1 MKKVVF
7 LLPVILVSIL
17 LYAQPQANKSSS
29 TNKIS
34 ISIGQKIIVENTI
47 SMESSMSPGMDIT
60 NSTTSE
66 NLLEVKNNTDNN
78 YTLSN
83 SLTKIKVNM
92 SMMGQA
98 STYDSEKK
106 EDQDS
111 EIGKAFA
118 GKLNKPTDIILD
130 INTGKAIPAKQPEKK
145 KEVEEGNPMQGLLQ
159 MLGDNGGDDAI
170 VAGAFELIPQG
181 KSTGDSWI
189 DSSIDKTMKV
199 VRTYTL
205 KSVTDKEAVIGLL
218 VIMDGT
224 NTLEMQGMEIEFSS
238 TTKTTGEII
247 LNIETGLV
255 KKKTS
260 QSEITGSFQMM
271 GQSVPISAKANS
283 TSTYK

>member
-1 MKKVVF
+1 MKKIVF
-7 LLPVILVSIL
+7 LLPVILVSAL
-17 LYAQPQANKSSS
+17 LSAQPQASKSSL

-34 ISIGQKIIVENTI
+34 LSIGQKIIVENSI

-78 YTLSN
+78 YTLSS

-98 STYDSEKK
+98 TTYDSEKK

-118 GKLNKPTDIILD
+118 AKLNKPTDIILD

-181 KSTGDSWI
+181 KNAGDIWI
-189 DSSIDKTMKV
+189 DSTVDKTMKA

-205 KSVTDKEAVIGLL
+205 KSIIDKEAVIGLS

-224 NTLEMQGMEIEFSS
+224 NTIETQGMEIEFSS

-283 TSTYK
+283 TSTYQ